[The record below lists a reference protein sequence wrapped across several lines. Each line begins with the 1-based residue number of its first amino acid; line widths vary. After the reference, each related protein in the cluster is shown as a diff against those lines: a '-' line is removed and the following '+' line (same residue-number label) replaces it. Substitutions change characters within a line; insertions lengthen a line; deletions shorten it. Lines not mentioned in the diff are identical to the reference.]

1 MDKIKT
7 VKIKNID
14 GSISEETYIISA
26 DAENVD
32 MKNGKDL
39 QDTIGNIDIDK
50 DGNIAEQLK
59 KVQNYNTDIDAINNQ
74 INNLKEADEELHLL
88 DIDSENKTM
97 VELTGDSIV
106 LNNTGSSM
114 INDIEFYGNT
124 LIEGNNIFKKNATG
138 RQLIILKDKNN
149 QNTKSY
155 ELNLGKNIFDKNN
168 FEELS
173 GVYIGGAGNYRT
185 TSNGYVIKLDIEPN
199 TTYTVS
205 KEVQQ
210 TYNRLRV
217 GISDHEMTT
226 TENFTIWGGGDTA
239 QKVTLTSAS
248 NSKYMYIFYRQ
259 GAVNEANRQLILNT
273 LQIEKNND
281 ATDYADYF
289 LPIELNHVGSYIDK
303 IYKNNNKWYLLP
315 NVLKIDSYN
324 GEQISTTYTSTTGA
338 LNNGATVYYG
348 NPNPEPV
355 EIINSALISQ
365 LEEIATLKTYN
376 GETKISV
383 DGNLP
388 VLLKVKAYNNSING
402 IIAGEKR
409 EVATKEN
416 LGLVQIGEGLSINSD
431 GILKIDKENDSKIPE
446 YFIEQL
452 NNAIPVIK
460 QNMLEVGRRGETFV
474 FITDTHWKNNTKH
487 SPYLIKYILD
497 NTNITEIINGGD
509 FLTREDSV
517 SLGNQ
522 ELENAIKAFT
532 SLFGAN
538 MYSIFGN
545 HDSNK
550 IGNDSYS
557 NRWLNQ
563 KQVYENMY
571 RKQEADITSWNDEAI
586 DSSNPDSQ
594 FYYYIDNNA
603 TKTRKIFLSS
613 AEQNIGN
620 TQLTWLGNLLTN
632 STGWN
637 VIIFVHWI
645 NFENSYT
652 PDGVLLKTLCDQH
665 TDKVKAII
673 AGHIHWDL
681 TDHTI
686 AGIPIIYTTTDSL
699 SIGSMSVDKAI
710 RGTIS
715 EQAFDVITVN
725 YDTGTVKC
733 VRIGRGVSRTV
744 NSNV

>member
-7 VKIKNID
+7 VKIKNPD
-14 GSISEETYIISA
+14 GSVSQETYTISV

-32 MKNGKDL
+32 MLNGKNV
-39 QDTIGNIDIDK
+39 QNTIGNIDIDK
-50 DGNIAEQLK
+50 DGNIAKQLE
-59 KVQNYNTDIDAINNQ
+59 KVKNYNQDMNAINNQ
-74 INNLKEADEELHLL
+74 IKNLKDIDEEFRLL
-88 DIDSENKTM
+88 DIDSENKTI
-97 VELTGDSIV
+97 VELMGNNMI

-114 INDIEFYGNT
+114 INDIEFYGDT
-124 LIEGNNIFKKNATG
+124 LVEEENNAFKKNVTG
-138 RQLIILKDKNN
+138 RQLIILKDKNS
-149 QNTKSY
+149 QNIKNY

-173 GVYIGGAGNYRT
+173 NVYIGGAGNYKT
-185 TSNGYVIKLDIEPN
+185 TNKGYVIKLDIEPN

-205 KEVQQ
+205 KEIQQ
-210 TYNRLRV
+210 SSNRLRV
-217 GISDHEMTT
+217 GISDHEMTIE
-226 TENFTIWGGGDTA
+226 ENFTIWGGGDTA
-239 QKVTLTSAS
+239 QKVTLTSAN
-248 NSKYMYIFYRQ
+248 NSKYMYIYYRQ
-259 GAVNEANRQLILNT
+259 GNETNRQVILNT
-273 LQIEKNND
+273 LQVEKNNN
-281 ATDYADYF
+281 ATEYAEYF
-289 LPIELNHVGSYIDK
+289 PPIELNHVGSYVDK
-303 IYKNNNKWYLLP
+303 IYKNNNKWYLFP
-315 NVLKIDSYN
+315 HVLKIDSYN
-324 GEQISTTYTSTTGA
+324 GESISTTYISTTGA
-338 LNNGATVYYG
+338 LTTGATVYYG
-348 NPNPEPV
+348 NPNPTPI
-355 EIINSALISQ
+355 EITNSALISQ

-376 GETKISV
+376 EKTKISV

-388 VLLKVKAYNNSING
+388 ILLKIKAYNNLING
-402 IIAGEKR
+402 IIAGQKNEI
-409 EVATKEN
+409 ATKES
-416 LGLVQIGEGLSINSD
+416 LGLVKIGNGLSIDSN
-431 GILKIDKENDSKIPE
+431 GVLKVNKENESNIPE
-446 YFIEQL
+446 YFIDNL
-452 NNAIPVIK
+452 NSAIPIIK

-497 NTNITEIINGGD
+497 NTNITEVINGGD

-517 SLGNQ
+517 DLGNQ
-522 ELENAIKAFT
+522 ELEKAVKAFT

-571 RKQEADITSWNDEAI
+571 RKQEANITSWNNEAI
-586 DSSNPDSQ
+586 DSLNPDSQ

-632 STGWN
+632 SIGWN

-645 NFENSYT
+645 NFENAYT

-681 TDHTI
+681 TDHTT

-699 SIGSMSVDKAI
+699 SIGNMSVDKAI

-744 NSNV
+744 ESNV